1 MRLRR
6 SNYEKPGI
14 TRQRR
19 GKGFSYTHPD
29 GRRVEDAETLDRIRA
44 LAVPP
49 AWTDVWI
56 SPWANG
62 HIQAVGTDKAGRR
75 QYRYHDQWR
84 VHRDREKFERVLD
97 FAAVLPDVRA
107 RIARDLAEEGLGH
120 DRVLAAIVRLL
131 DVGLFRVGG
140 EEYAREHETFG
151 VTSLHREH
159 VRIRQ
164 GSMVFRYAAKDS
176 KERFIEISDDD
187 VRPVVDSLRRRR
199 SGGPHLFAY
208 KEDGEW
214 IEVHAHDAN
223 AYIKDAAGGE
233 EFSAKDFRTWSAT
246 VLAAAALAENGA
258 ADGGKKERKRAVV
271 SAIAEAADYL
281 GDTPAVARSSYVD
294 PRVIDRFEHGETIA
308 DWLPRPPHLEELSSI
323 GSKQRGRLR
332 RTVEQAVIDLINES
346 AASSKAGAA

>member
-14 TRQRR
+14 TRQRS
-19 GKGFSYTHPD
+19 GKGFSYAHPD
-29 GRRVEDAETLDRIRA
+29 GRRVEDAETLDRIRT

-56 SPWANG
+56 SPWPNG

-97 FAAVLPDVRA
+97 FAAVLPVVRA

-159 VRIRQ
+159 VHIRQ

-176 KERFIEISDDD
+176 KERFIEIRDDD

-258 ADGGKKERKRAVV
+258 ANGGKKERKRAVV

-308 DWLPRPPHLEELSSI
+308 DWLPRPPHLDQLSTG

-346 AASSKAGAA
+346 AASNGGAA